1 MTTTLLLHSGTIRFH
16 DGVTLKVDL
25 SVPPIEV
32 SSGQVLI
39 LTGDNGS
46 GKSSYLMAVSG
57 GFSTF
62 SDGKTVS
69 DIAVEARCD
78 GTVREI
84 VPCVLS
90 HSAGNSV
97 LRAGLSCQS
106 PRGNVFCRSVADEL
120 AFALENSHSTPENT
134 LALIG
139 KAVAE
144 LSQFGLAPDTSP
156 NALSKGQQQ
165 LLGFAS
171 LIQTKP
177 ELLFLDEPSASLDDQ
192 SLGWL
197 VRKITDLLKS
207 GETQIVCVASQDS
220 RLTSALAALD
230 NAKTVTL
237 KSNILHKEAVHQQPE
252 QPVDWGKL
260 LQPKPITTSPIS
272 LSTLRVKR
280 GAANVAMD
288 DITLCP
294 GQCLVVC
301 GPNGVGKTSLLECMG
316 GYLPAASGAITLGAS
331 LRDASMKELRRSVAY
346 AFQNAEDQ
354 ICFMTSEKELRHPLK
369 DKQWLKSCSPIIGR
383 LGIKGREVPW
393 HLSFGQRKLLTYCSL
408 LFSSPVFLADEP
420 FSSLD
425 ESFRNLLLEAI
436 NNYLKWGGICVI
448 TTSHKYSELNKLN
461 CARFIDLQDS
471 GVIDP
476 GGTTCTPC

>member
-1 MTTTLLLHSGTIRFH
+1 MSTTLLLGSGEIRFH
-16 DGVTLKVDL
+16 DGVILKVAL
-25 SVPPIEV
+25 PEPHIEV

-57 GFSTF
+57 GFRAF

-69 DIAVEARCD
+69 DISVEARCA
-78 GTVREI
+78 GNVKEI
-84 VPCVLS
+84 VPSVSS
-90 HSAGNSV
+90 HFAGNSV
-97 LRAGLSCQS
+97 LRAGLLCQS

-134 LALIG
+134 LALID

-177 ELLFLDEPSASLDDQ
+177 ELLFLDEPSAFLDDQ
-192 SLGWL
+192 ALGWL

-220 RLTSALAALD
+220 RLTLALTAVND
-230 NAKTVTL
+230 AKTVKL
-237 KSNILHKEAVHQQPE
+237 ESNILHEEGIYQQL
-252 QPVDWGKL
+252 VDWGKL
-260 LQPKPITTSPIS
+260 LQTTLITTSPIS
-272 LSTLRVKR
+272 LRALRVKR
-280 GAANVAMD
+280 GSADFTMD
-288 DITLCP
+288 PIALSP
-294 GQCLVVC
+294 GQCLVVR
-301 GPNGVGKTSLLECMG
+301 GPNGVGKTSFLECMG

-331 LRDASMKELRRSVAY
+331 PRDASMKELRRSVAY

-354 ICFMTSEKELRHPLK
+354 ICFFTSEKELVHPRK
-369 DKQWLKSCSPIIGR
+369 DKQWLESCRPIIDR
-383 LGIKGREVPW
+383 LRIEGREVPW

-425 ESFRNLLLEAI
+425 ETFRHLLLEAI
-436 NNYLKWGGICVI
+436 NNYLAWGGICVI
-448 TTSHKYSELNKLN
+448 TASHDYSELSKLN
-461 CARFIDLQDS
+461 PARFINLAES

-476 GGTTCTPC
+476 GGTTCTTC